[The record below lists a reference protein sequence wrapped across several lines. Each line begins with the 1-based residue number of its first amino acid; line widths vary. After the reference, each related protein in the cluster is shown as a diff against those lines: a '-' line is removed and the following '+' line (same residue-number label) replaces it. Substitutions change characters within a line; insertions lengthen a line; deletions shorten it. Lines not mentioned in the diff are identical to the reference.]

1 MAELQKELSFLQKYR
16 AKQIFKWIARG
27 VPDFEAMSDLPASLR
42 MELKTRYTVRSG
54 LVQTRLEAPDGTV
67 KLQIKL
73 LDGAAVE
80 AVLLID
86 GEDRKTAC
94 LSSQVGCPMGCAF
107 CKTGTLG
114 FLRNLSASEIVEQ
127 FLFLQDSCGPI
138 SNVVI
143 MGMGEPLL
151 NLDALRIAIGI
162 LCDSDGMGLSKRRFT
177 LSTCGIANGIRSLAD
192 SGPDVRLALSLT
204 TADQQLRER
213 LMPITRT
220 EPLDKVKVALDY
232 FQKKQKKRI
241 TLEAVLL
248 AGLNTRVEDADAMAQ
263 FASGLEIVINL
274 IPWNPVEGVGLD
286 GEPFHE
292 PSESEVSRY
301 EHMLSDRGLNV
312 TRRYKKGRGV
322 SGACGQLGSTL
333 RTDETGNTKTE
344 PTYRPAHTGTE
355 NKLDP

>member
-1 MAELQKELSFLQKYR
+1 
-16 AKQIFKWIARG
+16 
-27 VPDFEAMSDLPASLR
+27 MSDLPASLR
-42 MELKTRYTVRSG
+42 SELTSRYTVRSG
-54 LVQTRLEAPDGTV
+54 VVRTRLEAPDGTI
-67 KLQIKL
+67 KLQIGLK
-73 LDGAAVE
+73 DGAAIE

-94 LSSQVGCPMGCAF
+94 LSSQVGCPMGCTF

-114 FLRNLSASEIVEQ
+114 FLRNLGTAEIVDQ

-151 NLDALRIAIGI
+151 NLEALRAALGI
-162 LCDSDGMGLSKRRFT
+162 LCDSDGLGLSKRRFT
-177 LSTCGIANGIRSLAD
+177 LSTCGITEGIRSLAD
-192 SGPDVRLALSLT
+192 FGPDVRLALSLT
-204 TADQQLRER
+204 TADQKLRER
-213 LMPITRT
+213 LMPVART
-220 EPLDKVKVALDY
+220 EPLDRIKSALDY

-248 AGLNTRVEDADAMAQ
+248 GGLNTRLEDADALTL
-263 FASGLEIVINL
+263 FASGLEVVINL
-274 IPWNPVEGVGLD
+274 IPWNPVEGIGLD
-286 GEPFHE
+286 GTPFRE

-301 EHMLSDRGLNV
+301 ELMLTDRGLNV

-333 RTDETGNTKTE
+333 ETAVTARATD
-344 PTYRPAHTGTE
+344 
-355 NKLDP
+355 

>member
-1 MAELQKELSFLQKYR
+1 MRYVRDSIEDLPALSGFSLDELQNELSFLQKYR

-27 VPDFEAMSDLPASLR
+27 ASDFDAMSDIPASLR
-42 MELKTRYTVRSG
+42 TELKTRHVVRSG
-54 LVQTRLEAPDGTV
+54 LVQSRLDAPDGTV
-67 KLQIKL
+67 KLQIAL
-73 LDGAAVE
+73 HDGAAVE

-94 LSSQVGCPMGCAF
+94 LSTQVGCPMGCAF

-114 FLRNLSASEIVEQ
+114 FLRNLGPAEIVDQ
-127 FLFLQDSCGPI
+127 FLFLQDSCGTI

-151 NLDALRIAIGI
+151 NLEALRVAMGI
-162 LCDSDGMGLSKRRFT
+162 LCDSEGLGLSKRRFT
-177 LSTCGIANGIRSLAD
+177 LSTCGIADGIRSLAD

-220 EPLDKVKVALDY
+220 EPLDRIKPALDY
-232 FQKKQKKRI
+232 FQKHQKKRI

-248 AGLNTRVEDADAMAQ
+248 SGLNTRLEDADAMTR
-263 FASGLEIVINL
+263 FASGLEVVINL

-286 GEPFHE
+286 GEPFRE

-301 EHMLSDRGLNV
+301 ERMLAERGLNV

-322 SGACGQLGSTL
+322 SGACGQLGSTF
-333 RTDETGNTKTE
+333 
-344 PTYRPAHTGTE
+344 GTSTT
-355 NKLDP
+355 